1 MKKDVYVLCGGKSVE
16 HDVSLI
22 SATGI
27 INSLNREKYRV
38 KPVYINE
45 KGYWKSLGV
54 VEYKIEKPEDLIV
67 NDDSINSGSISEV
80 IEEIINN
87 KREKVVFPAL
97 HGTQGEDGNV
107 QGFLNVLNIPFV
119 GNDVT
124 SSAVCM
130 DKGVSKD
137 ILKLKNIPQAKYL
150 YMSEIEWNKERK
162 IIIDKI
168 EKELNYPIFVK
179 PSRSGSSIGINRAE
193 THNELV
199 KYIENAFLFDTKV
212 VVEEEIIG
220 REMQVSVIGNENPRV
235 SVVGEFI
242 QEKRFMDYNSK
253 YIDGKLVQVIPA
265 NISDTT
271 NQKMRDLSAEVYK
284 TLGCNGLARVDFFV
298 GEDEKYYI
306 CEVNTMPGFTMKSM
320 TPVLWNKTDGTTY
333 SQLLDIL
340 IKYAF
345 DYYTKKN
352 SLIYVRKAN

>member
-1 MKKDVYVLCGGKSVE
+1 MKKDIYVLCGGKSVE

-22 SATGI
+22 SASGI
-27 INSLNREKYRV
+27 INSLNREKYSV
-38 KPVYINE
+38 KPIYINKE
-45 KGYWKSLGV
+45 GYWKGLGV
-54 VEYKIEKPEDLIV
+54 VEDKIEKPEDLIIS
-67 NDDSINSGSISEV
+67 DDSINMGSISKV

-87 KREKVVFPAL
+87 KKEKIVFPAL
-97 HGTQGEDGNV
+97 HGTFGEDGNV

-137 ILKLKNIPQAKYL
+137 ILKLKNIPQANYY
-150 YMSEIEWNKERK
+150 YMSSIEWKNEKEK
-162 IIIDKI
+162 LIDKI
-168 EKELNYPIFVK
+168 EKDLNYPIFIK

-193 THNELV
+193 NRKEFI
-199 KYIENAFLFDTKV
+199 KYIENAFLFDTKI

-220 REMQVSVIGNENPRV
+220 REMQVSVIGNEEPKV

-265 NISDTT
+265 NISDITSQ
-271 NQKMRDLSAEVYK
+271 NMRDLSIEVYK

-298 GEDEKYYI
+298 CEDGKYYI

-320 TPVLWNKTDGTTY
+320 TPILWNKTDGTTY
-333 SQLLDIL
+333 SELLDIL
-340 IKYAF
+340 IDYAF
-345 DYYTKKN
+345 DFYYKKN
-352 SLIYVRKAN
+352 SLVYERKAN

>member
-1 MKKDVYVLCGGKSVE
+1 MKKDIYVLCGGKSVE

-22 SATGI
+22 SASGI
-27 INSLNREKYRV
+27 INSLNRDKYRV
-38 KPVYINE
+38 KPIYINE
-45 KGYWKSLGV
+45 KGYWKSLGI
-54 VEYKIEKPEDLIV
+54 VEDKIEKPEDLII
-67 NDDSINSGSISEV
+67 NEPSINSGSISEV

-97 HGTQGEDGNV
+97 HGTFGEDGNV

-137 ILKLKNIPQAKYL
+137 ILKLKNIPQAKYI
-150 YMSEIEWNKERK
+150 YMNSIEWKKEKERL
-162 IIIDKI
+162 IEKI
-168 EKELNYPIFVK
+168 EKDLNYPIFVK

-193 THNELV
+193 NHKELI
-199 KYIENAFLFDTKV
+199 KYIENAFLFDTKI

-220 REMQVSVIGNENPRV
+220 REMQVSVIGNEEPKV

-271 NQKMRDLSAEVYK
+271 SQRMRDLSIEVYNA
-284 TLGCNGLARVDFFV
+284 LGCNGLARVDFFV
-298 GEDEKYYI
+298 CEDEKYYI

-320 TPVLWNKTDGTTY
+320 TPILWNKTEGTTY
-333 SQLLDIL
+333 SELLDIL
-340 IKYAF
+340 IEYAF
-345 DYYTKKN
+345 DFYSRKN
-352 SLIYVRKAN
+352 SLVYVRKAN